1 MGASSDGSFQFGQG
15 ERVGDIS
22 RAAVVGIVLEKGG
35 GWMIQCWASG
45 QHQFAFENTMGLTLG
60 SG

>member
-1 MGASSDGSFQFGQG
+1 MGSPSDGGFQFGQG

-22 RAAVVGIVLEKGG
+22 RAAMVCIVLEKWG

-60 SG
+60 IG